1 MATPHGKYQQLE
13 QDIRYRNRIIILL
26 GGLLI
31 LLALAYWRL
40 PTLWKVYIPPDLS
53 RPQTVAPGQIPPS
66 YVYAFA
72 KIVMETLNF
81 CPEDCAK
88 DYPANLDTLRNYLT
102 PSCFQDLA
110 MHRERNVS
118 LYQHRTR
125 KLLPVGEEIF
135 NPEKVTQLDKDV
147 WDVRVEY
154 LLEEHVVG
162 VETRRNRY
170 YYPLRIVHLSLPVEL
185 NAYQLA
191 FDCFIGAG
199 PRPVDDSR
207 S

>member
-72 KIVMETLNF
+72 KIVMATLNF
-81 CPEDCAK
+81 CPRIAPRTMRRTWKPCA
-88 DYPANLDTLRNYLT
+88 PT
-102 PSCFQDLA
+102 S
-110 MHRERNVS
+110 H
-118 LYQHRTR
+118 
-125 KLLPVGEEIF
+125 PVVF
-135 NPEKVTQLDKDV
+135 
-147 WDVRVEY
+147 
-154 LLEEHVVG
+154 
-162 VETRRNRY
+162 
-170 YYPLRIVHLSLPVEL
+170 
-185 NAYQLA
+185 
-191 FDCFIGAG
+191 
-199 PRPVDDSR
+199 R
-207 S
+207 SWRCIASAT

>member
-1 MATPHGKYQQLE
+1 
-13 QDIRYRNRIIILL
+13 
-26 GGLLI
+26 
-31 LLALAYWRL
+31 
-40 PTLWKVYIPPDLS
+40 
-53 RPQTVAPGQIPPS
+53 
-66 YVYAFA
+66 
-72 KIVMETLNF
+72 
-81 CPEDCAK
+81 
-88 DYPANLDTLRNYLT
+88 
-102 PSCFQDLA
+102 

-135 NPEKVTQLDKDV
+135 DPQKVTRLDKNV
-147 WDVRVEY
+147 WEVRVEY

-191 FDCFIGAG
+191 FDCYLGAG
-199 PRPVDDSR
+199 PRPVDGPPS
-207 S
+207 

>member
-88 DYPANLDTLRNYLT
+88 DYAANLETLRAYLT
-102 PSCFQDLA
+102 PSCFQELA

-135 NPEKVTQLDKDV
+135 DPQKVTRLDKNV
-147 WDVRVEY
+147 WEVRVEY

-191 FDCFIGAG
+191 FDCYLGAG
-199 PRPVDDSR
+199 PRPVDGPPS
-207 S
+207 